1 MPKRTPQDDI
11 PKDIQ
16 DLTFEQAMQEL
27 EETVKRLESGKVS
40 LDESVSVY
48 SRGIFLKRH
57 CQFKLNEAEAKI
69 DKLIVN
75 KDGTVDT
82 VPFE

>member
-1 MPKRTPQDDI
+1 MTDEI

-16 DLTFEQAMQEL
+16 TLSFEQAMSEL
-27 EETVKRLESGKVS
+27 EETVKRLESGKVT
-40 LDESVSVY
+40 LDECVSVY
-48 SRGIFLKRH
+48 SRGTYLKRH
-57 CQFKLNEAEAKI
+57 CQFKLSEAESKI